1 MLWQAKE
8 EWTVAERENVG
19 TSQRQ
24 QMGRWSVRIAHG
36 AGRGVELLERHE
48 LLRELRIQKHVA
60 VAVLGVVGG
69 RELRN
74 SCSKAMLYARRG

>member
-1 MLWQAKE
+1 M
-8 EWTVAERENVG
+8 AEREVVG

-24 QMGRWSVRIAHG
+24 QMGRWSVRIARG
-36 AGRGVELLERHE
+36 AGRGVELLEKGE
-48 LLRELRIQKHVA
+48 PLRELRIQTHVAVAVLHVA

-74 SCSKAMLYARRG
+74 SCSKAMLIARRG

>member
-1 MLWQAKE
+1 M
-8 EWTVAERENVG
+8 AEREVVG

-24 QMGRWSVRIAHG
+24 QMGRWSVRIARG
-36 AGRGVELLERHE
+36 AGMGVELLEKGE
-48 LLRELRIQKHVA
+48 PLRELRIQTHVA